1 MATRSN
7 IAYRTPE
14 GRIVS
19 VYCHWDGYPA
29 HNGEMLRRHYTTNEK
44 IAELIS
50 LGSLS
55 SLRPEIGV
63 KHDFSSLDTDMTS
76 EEFDAKYGE
85 MTTAYHRDRG
95 ERLHVCTY
103 NDIPSWIEDMEE
115 YAYLWN
121 GREWLVNDHGE
132 MDEHG
137 RFPIFSRVVDILD
150 PNQLKEMGWDGV
162 DQDPAFQTQP
172 EDA

>member
-7 IAYRTPE
+7 IAMKTPE

-19 VYCHWDGYPA
+19 IYAHWDGYPE
-29 HNGEMLRRHYTTNEK
+29 HNGEMLRRYYTTTDK
-44 IAELIS
+44 VAELINLGSISS
-50 LGSLS
+50 LGS
-55 SLRPEIGV
+55 EIGV
-63 KHDFSSLDTDMTS
+63 KHQFSSLDANMTS
-76 EEFDAKYGE
+76 DEFDAKYGK

-95 ERLHVCTY
+95 EELRVSTY

-121 GREWLVNDHGE
+121 GKDWLVNDHGE
-132 MDEHG
+132 RDSNG
-137 RFPIFSRVVDILD
+137 FPVFNFVEVAQRKDVME
-150 PNQLKEMGWDGV
+150 QMGWDK
-162 DQDPAFQTQP
+162 QP